1 MDHKNKSNKS
11 KIDFANQMQDRT
23 KRLAVEVIKFSRK
36 IKNDYVTYII
46 KQQMIRSATSV
57 ASNYR
62 AVCRARSNNEF
73 FSKLSIVVE
82 EIDETNL
89 WLEVIKEAEIEITDE
104 INHLIK
110 ESKEITAILATSR
123 STYRDRNQN

>member
-1 MDHKNKSNKS
+1 MNQENKSKKT

-62 AVCRARSNNEF
+62 AVCRARSSNEF

-123 STYRDRNQN
+123 STYRDRYQN

>member
-1 MDHKNKSNKS
+1 MNQENKSKKA

-23 KRLAVEVIKFSRK
+23 KRLAVEIIKFSRT

-62 AVCRARSNNEF
+62 AVCRSRSNNEF

-123 STYRDRNQN
+123 STYRDRYQN

>member
-62 AVCRARSNNEF
+62 AVCRARSSNEF

-123 STYRDRNQN
+123 STYRDRYQN

>member
-1 MDHKNKSNKS
+1 MNQENKSKKA

-123 STYRDRNQN
+123 STYRDRYQN

>member
-123 STYRDRNQN
+123 STYRDRYQN

>member
-1 MDHKNKSNKS
+1 MNQENKSKKT

-23 KRLAVEVIKFSRK
+23 KRLAVEVIKFSRT
-36 IKNDYVTYII
+36 INNDYVTYII

-62 AVCRARSNNEF
+62 AVCRSRSSNEF

-89 WLEVIKEAEIEITDE
+89 WLEVIKEAEIEVADE

-123 STYRDRNQN
+123 STYRDRYQN